1 MKLRIPDFYDSFHCT
16 GGECPDNCCIGWELD
31 IDEDTYEY
39 YKNVPGVFGDRLRA
53 NMESAKDAG
62 DSIDVLGDGI
72 DARRSFRLEVSGR
85 CPFLNSKN
93 LCDIVLN
100 LGEEALCRICTDYP
114 RYTFEWGGVTEKSL
128 TLSCPEAGRLTFL
141 NNIPISFKEIE
152 LQDEG
157 LSSYMEEEFDA
168 SVAALPEDAEF
179 EDNWDDVSDEDLA
192 EPVLRVRDLCIKILQ
207 DRTLPL
213 GERVEKYLALCQ
225 DMQQLINVQEA
236 NEGVFETELPGLLAK
251 YESGCDWYIGHAF
264 AVSKAAWEERLSLL
278 DELEIISDR
287 WIKTLKGAKD
297 MLAADY
303 EKRVLGWLTS
313 ADCNEVHY
321 EHLLV
326 YYTFRYFPRAAYD
339 CCLHAKAL
347 FAVFCTLVIRDLD
360 AARFHENDRQFS
372 FTDRLQ
378 TVAEFS
384 REVEH
389 SEYNIETLCEELSM
403 CASN

>member
-1 MKLRIPDFYDSFHCT
+1 M
-16 GGECPDNCCIGWELD
+16 
-31 IDEDTYEY
+31 
-39 YKNVPGVFGDRLRA
+39 
-53 NMESAKDAG
+53 
-62 DSIDVLGDGI
+62 
-72 DARRSFRLEVSGR
+72 
-85 CPFLNSKN
+85 
-93 LCDIVLN
+93 
-100 LGEEALCRICTDYP
+100 
-114 RYTFEWGGVTEKSL
+114 TEKSL

-157 LSSYMEEEFDA
+157 LYSYMEEEFDA

-360 AARFHENDRQFS
+360 AVRFHENDRQFS

>member
-16 GGECPDNCCIGWELD
+16 GSDCPDNCCIGWELD

-39 YKNVPGVFGDRLRA
+39 YKNVPGEFGDRLRA
-53 NMESAKDAG
+53 NMESARDAG
-62 DSIDVLGDGI
+62 DSTDVLGDGN

-85 CPFLNSKN
+85 CPFLNQKN

-114 RYTFEWGGVTEKSL
+114 RYTFEWAGVTEKSL
-128 TLSCPEAGRLTFL
+128 TLSCPEAERLTFL
-141 NNIPISFKEIE
+141 NDIPISFKEIE

-157 LSSYMEEEFDA
+157 LSTYMEEEFDE
-168 SVAALPEDAEF
+168 SIAALPDDAEF
-179 EDNWDDVSDEDLA
+179 EDNWDDGEDEAFALHILNIREA
-192 EPVLRVRDLCIKILQ
+192 CFTILQ
-207 DRTLPL
+207 NREKPL
-213 GERVEKYLALCQ
+213 GERVELYLALCRDAQ
-225 DMQQLINVQEA
+225 DLINQYESDSGIL
-236 NEGVFETELPGLLAK
+236 ERKLPGLLEKYISFDAK
-251 YESGCDWYIGHAF
+251 VLGISFG
-264 AVSKAAWEERLSLL
+264 VSETDYRERLEIL
-278 DELEIISDR
+278 DRLEVISDR
-287 WIKTLKGAKD
+287 WTKTLESMKAE
-297 MLAADY
+297 LESDY
-303 EKRVLGWLTS
+303 LRHHLRWQTS
-313 ADCNEVHY
+313 SDFNEVHY

-339 CCLHAKAL
+339 FCLTEKAK

-360 AARFHENDRQFS
+360 AARYALNGRSFS

-389 SEYNIETLCEELSM
+389 SDYNIETLCEELSF
-403 CASN
+403 A